1 MVNPVLKTNDAT
13 LAAFC
18 LKHHIQ
24 RLSLFGSQLGSSA
37 QPNSDIDILVEFYP
51 GEEPGLIGLAEM
63 EAELSSLLDGRPV
76 DMRTPKDLSRYFR
89 DEVVRTSEVQ
99 YAR

>member
-1 MVNPVLKTNDAT
+1 MTPRGVLCG
-13 LAAFC
+13 AAS
-18 LKHHIQ
+18 
-24 RLSLFGSQLGSSA
+24 RE
-37 QPNSDIDILVEFYP
+37 PDNLVEFDP

-63 EAELSSLLDGRPV
+63 EAELSTLLDGRPV

>member
-24 RLSLFGSQLGSSA
+24 RLSLFGSQLGGGA
-37 QPNSDIDILVEFYP
+37 RPDSDIDMLVYCPSNDYTKE
-51 GEEPGLIGLAEM
+51 GLC
-63 EAELSSLLDGRPV
+63 GRLFPCQ
-76 DMRTPKDLSRYFR
+76 
-89 DEVVRTSEVQ
+89 SEVFRW
-99 YAR
+99 Y

>member
-24 RLSLFGSQLGSSA
+24 RLSLFGSQLDGDARSD
-37 QPNSDIDILVEFYP
+37 SDIDILVEFDP
-51 GEEPGLIGLAEM
+51 GDEPGLLGLAEM
-63 EAELSSLLDGRPV
+63 EAELSDLLDGRPV
-76 DMRTPKDLSRYFR
+76 DIRTPKDLSRYFR
-89 DEVVRTSEVQ
+89 DEVVRTSKVQ